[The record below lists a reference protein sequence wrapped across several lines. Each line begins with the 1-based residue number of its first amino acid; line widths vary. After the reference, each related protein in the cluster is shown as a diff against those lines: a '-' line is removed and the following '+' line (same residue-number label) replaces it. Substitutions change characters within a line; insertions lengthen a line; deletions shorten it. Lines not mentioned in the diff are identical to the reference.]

1 MHTLWYK
8 RICQAPTFYTCKTN
22 GLWYPHGNV
31 TVTRSFPQDATFTHL
46 PEWRRRSA
54 HVCIRPFK
62 SAIVRVWSIS
72 VAAGPTV
79 VIVTW
84 CSAGGDTGNAGVP
97 CCKSVSWVWNTWS
110 IEISKGDSEKSVG
123 FFFFFFFCRG
133 GQFKQHWIHI
143 SYHRSWWWLRDIP
156 INKIKCGSKSL

>member
-1 MHTLWYK
+1 MCDPRQINTHPHMHTLWYK

-123 FFFFFFFCRG
+123 FFFFFFLQRRTV
-133 GQFKQHWIHI
+133 QAALDSHQ
-143 SYHRSWWWLRDIP
+143 LQ
-156 INKIKCGSKSL
+156 